1 MDFRQTIIAQGPN
14 TDIDITIENIREGI
28 NRQLDNELD
37 DTILSP
43 ESGIQKIRKVLARFG
58 VDMPALYGTD
68 PEGDEVVVDLTED
81 ENTEKYYLYFIYVL
95 SDDNRYD
102 FYAEIVDEAGLD
114 EIESDEEEDEDTE

>member
-14 TDIDITIENIREGI
+14 ADIDITIENIREGI

-43 ESGIQKIRKVLARFG
+43 ESGIQKIRKVLSRFG